1 MNKLKYLLERERE
14 RKKRLN
20 QSIVS
25 SLIFISSILKNEFEF
40 YSMIIILDC
49 SFVYLT
55 DSWTYL

>member
-55 DSWTYL
+55 DS